1 MRESKG
7 NPTDR
12 KQVDGCLQ
20 RAEKLNSSAIN
31 LTNVSRQVKG
41 DKRFLFI
48 CFKGKMKKCRLV
60 FFSVLI
66 SANKSRNITQMAL
79 RRLPSPIRPSSIC
92 TPMALRNACSATEQY
107 RKSTK
112 LEREPLS
119 FQMDSEKCTPN
130 IIK

>member
-1 MRESKG
+1 M
-7 NPTDR
+7 
-12 KQVDGCLQ
+12 
-20 RAEKLNSSAIN
+20 
-31 LTNVSRQVKG
+31 
-41 DKRFLFI
+41 
-48 CFKGKMKKCRLV
+48 
-60 FFSVLI
+60 FFSLEFSKQI
-66 SANKSRNITQMAL
+66 EKHYSDGTKEITF
-79 RRLPSPIRPSSIC
+79 PIRPSSIC